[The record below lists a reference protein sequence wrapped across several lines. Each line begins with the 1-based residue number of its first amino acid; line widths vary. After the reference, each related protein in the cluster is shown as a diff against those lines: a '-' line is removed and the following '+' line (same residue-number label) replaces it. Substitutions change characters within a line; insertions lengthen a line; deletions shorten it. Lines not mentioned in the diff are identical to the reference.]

1 MRLAIACAIVVAA
14 VLSTSAQCCG
24 RPAESPADRARKAKL
39 GRVAGTWTA
48 GFWDRFLSDDHVE
61 LNGFVGAIGKKGV
74 IDGIASKACH
84 VASYKVGD
92 FTFRRFDARTALLV
106 YRAEQDT
113 TCGAVKV
120 PSPVWATSL
129 FQKRGGRWVNVLY
142 GHSPVLT
149 PPAKR
154 PAS

>member
-1 MRLAIACAIVVAA
+1 MRLAIACAIIVAA
-14 VLSTSAQCCG
+14 VLSTSAS
-24 RPAESPADRARKAKL
+24 AADDPLKARLIALEKQSW
-39 GRVAGTWTA
+39 VAWQHMDA

-61 LNGFVGAIGKKGV
+61 LNGFVGATGKKSV

-92 FTFRRFDARTALLV
+92 FSFRRFDARTALLI

-113 TCGAVKV
+113 TCGPVKV

-129 FQKRGGRWVNVLY
+129 YQLRGGRWVNVLY
-142 GHSPVLT
+142 GHSPILT